1 MMKTSFLFMFL
12 IFVGIKEVFP
22 VNDTLRM
29 YDPHNVFSNYYNPT
43 SYPIQVARFDLP
55 YPAVIKGFL
64 LEVSGEPGS
73 SFKMQF
79 LGHEGGVALISLFN
93 NLVPPKV
100 ITKINSGQ
108 EKIWVPLD
116 SPFVKL
122 DNTQFFLVFSEFT
135 GLRLIT
141 DRTDHPF
148 SCKSS
153 SGGDYYYQYGISSSG
168 QYLLMSSYNRAFVID
183 VILEYPS
190 KQSKG
195 IFRDITAQAGIPLE
209 LSNSS
214 IAAGDYNK
222 DGFLDLLISGKLFEN
237 TKDGH
242 FTDMTATKGII
253 NKYSGVS
260 ANAFV
265 DIDNDGDLD
274 IILFGG
280 DTSVLFINQMGS
292 FTEKILSLPEF
303 KALLSFSFADINN
316 DNYPDLFVSQLWQTY
331 PLPEPNYF
339 FYNTGNLDFTDN
351 TKVIYPLYDGT
362 WNWPNRKW
370 DPGNYIVERNRNSRG
385 SQWVDYDNDG
395 DLDLYVTNY
404 FLQPDEFYKNNGDG
418 SFTDICQLKGI
429 DLNNS
434 GSNHGTGVDWYDYDN
449 DGDLDLLLPQFA
461 HPRFI
466 GPYDHRG
473 TTIYRNEGAPDFNFT
488 DMVGQINNFT
498 GLKAPIGIELEETHA
513 GGAWGDVNN
522 DGLTDFLMT
531 VFYGCRYI
539 NFYEQQSDHSFQMK
553 TFDYGFWRINTG
565 TDLIWLDFD
574 NDGRL
579 DLACGID
586 NKFRLFKND
595 VYNSRRWVEIDLKST
610 SANSFAIGARVYVFT
625 GGHSYM
631 QEVCAGRG
639 QKMQKPYRLHFGL
652 DYSVNIDSVVVL
664 WPSVPPKREVFK
676 NIESNRSYL
685 LTEGGNVVLS
695 AERQEKFND
704 FSVYPNPS
712 ADYIWVEIKSPQE
725 NIKISL
731 LNSLFQVIDE
741 LALKKINQGYTTE
754 FNLSGMPEGIY
765 FIRLECPDFS
775 KVKKILHLNDR
786 D

>member
-1 MMKTSFLFMFL
+1 MKMRIFFLFLMVF
-12 IFVGIKEVFP
+12 GMKEVYS

-29 YDPHNVFSNYYNPT
+29 YDPKNVLSNYYNPT
-43 SYPIQVARFDLP
+43 TYPTQVARFDLP
-55 YPAVIKGFL
+55 FPAIIKGFL
-64 LEVSGEPGS
+64 LEVSGDPGS

-93 NLVPPKV
+93 DLIPPKI
-100 ITKINSGQ
+100 ITKVNSGQ

-116 SPFVKL
+116 SPYVRL
-122 DNTQFFLVFSEFT
+122 DNTQFFLAFSDFK

-168 QYLLMSSYNRAFVID
+168 QYQLMSSSNRAFAID

-190 KQSKG
+190 KQSSN
-195 IFRDITAQAGIPLE
+195 IFRDVTAEAGFPLT
-209 LSNSS
+209 LSNAS
-214 IAAGDYNK
+214 IAAADYNQ
-222 DGFLDLLISGKLFEN
+222 DGFMDLLVSGRFFEN
-237 TKDGH
+237 NKNGT
-242 FTDMTATKGII
+242 FTDLTATKGII

-265 DIDNDGDLD
+265 DMDNDGDLD

-280 DTSVLFINQMGS
+280 DTSVLFINQNGS
-292 FTEKILSLPEF
+292 FTERTLSLPNF
-303 KALLSFSFADINN
+303 KAFLSFSFADINN
-316 DNYPDLFVSQLWQTY
+316 DQYPDLFVSQLWQTY
-331 PLPEPNYF
+331 PEPEPNYF

-351 TKVIYPLYDGT
+351 TNVIYPLYDGK
-362 WNWPNRKW
+362 WNWPNRAW

-385 SQWVDYDNDG
+385 SQWIDYDNDG

-404 FLQPDEFYKNNGDG
+404 FLQPDELYKNNGNG
-418 SFTDICQLKGI
+418 TFTDICQLKGI
-429 DLNNS
+429 DVNSS

-473 TTIYRNEGAPDFNFT
+473 TTIYRNQGPPDYDFT
-488 DMVGQINNFT
+488 DMVGQINNYP

-522 DGLTDFLMT
+522 DGLADFLMT

-539 NFYEQQSDHSFQMK
+539 NFYEQQTDHTFQMK
-553 TFDYGFWRINTG
+553 TFDYGLWRINTG
-565 TDLIWLDFD
+565 TDLVWLDYD

-579 DLACGID
+579 DLACGD
-586 NKFRLFKND
+586 NGQFRLFKND
-595 VYNSRRWVEIDLKST
+595 VYNSRRWLELDLM
-610 SANSFAIGARVYVFT
+610 ANSSNKYAIGARAYVYA
-625 GGHSYM
+625 GGKTYM

-652 DYSVNIDSVVVL
+652 NYTKNIDSVVVV
-664 WPSVPPKREVFK
+664 WPSKPQKREVFK
-676 NIESNRSYL
+676 NIQSNKCYKLS
-685 LTEGGNVVLS
+685 EGGNVVLPTRS
-695 AERQEKFND
+695 ELPSLT
-704 FSVYPNPS
+704 FSIFPNPAS
-712 ADYIWVEIKSPQE
+712 EFVSIQINNFPGE
-725 NIKISL
+725 NVRLSL
-731 LNSLFQVIDE
+731 LNSLSQTIDF
-741 LALKKINQGYTTE
+741 LIINTE
-754 FNLSGMPEGIY
+754 TGRSVYKFNLENLPQGLY
-765 FIRLECPDFS
+765 FIKAETSQQSVIEKLLIIR
-775 KVKKILHLNDR
+775 
-786 D
+786 